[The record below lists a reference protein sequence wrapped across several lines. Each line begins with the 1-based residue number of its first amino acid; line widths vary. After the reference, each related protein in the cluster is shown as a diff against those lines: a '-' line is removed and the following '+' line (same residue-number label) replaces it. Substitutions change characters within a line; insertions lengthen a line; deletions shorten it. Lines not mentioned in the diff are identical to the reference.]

1 MLKNAI
7 AIALLSAASVAVHA
21 AGGYAGVTLNQ
32 FGGQGGGYTN
42 TATSG
47 GSQANTGSYGQGSA
61 QMHSAND
68 GSTYAHAGANVTPT
82 GANSYTSGGSTSNAT
97 SNSYTTGLGNGQT
110 TGGTGQDYTAS
121 AWSNFG
127 AQAGGF
133 TGSLHFGGF

>member
-7 AIALLSAASVAVHA
+7 AIALLATASVAVHA

-42 TATSG
+42 TATVG

-97 SNSYTTGLGNGQT
+97 SDSYRTGLGNGAT
-110 TGGTGQDYTAS
+110 TGAVGNDFSGS

-127 AQAGGF
+127 TAAGGF
-133 TGSLHFGGF
+133 TGSMHFGGF